1 MTTYWL
7 SLHLLSDTTFG
18 RGDGVAGEVDAEV
31 QHDEYG
37 LPYLSGK
44 TLKALLTATCA
55 EILYALES
63 AHIADLRR
71 WWASAQRLFGGP
83 GSASSRVGLM
93 HVGDAQLP
101 SDLRAAI
108 AQDIV
113 AERRRPGGPRIMAAD
128 VLASLTTVR
137 RQTAL
142 DATGA
147 PMPETLRSMRVI
159 VRDTTFVSRLDFA
172 EPPDE
177 LDLALLAACV
187 SAFRRAGTGRNRG
200 RGRLAVE
207 LYDQE
212 PGQAGPVTSAHLV
225 RFWREIGAREVE
237 A

>member
-7 SLHLLSDTTFG
+7 SLQLLSDTTFG

-31 QHDEYG
+31 QHDDYG
-37 LPYLSGK
+37 LPYLGGK

-55 EILYALES
+55 EILYALEL
-63 AHIADLRR
+63 AHIADLPR
-71 WWASAQRLFGGP
+71 WQASAQRLFGGP
-83 GSASSRVGLM
+83 GSVSNRVGLM

-108 AQDIV
+108 AQDVI
-113 AERRRPGGPRIMAAD
+113 AERRRPGGPRFTSAD

-147 PMPETLRSMRVI
+147 PMQETLRSMRVI
-159 VRDTTFVSRLDFA
+159 IRDTTFVSRLDFA
-172 EPPDE
+172 ANPDD

-200 RGRLAVE
+200 RGQLVAE

-212 PGQAGPVTSAHLV
+212 PGQTGPVTSAYLA
-225 RFWREIGAREVE
+225 RFRREVGAREGE